1 MPCLCLLMS
10 NERKTYSPKLVRPV
24 GIYPP
29 VSRNGYHIEQD
40 DLGLTK
46 NGWPLTHKESKMKTE
61 EKLAEMLTTST
72 GRALCDSGDA
82 YGRNWSRNQ
91 KAVKLSGLTAVEHFM
106 AQKESIVEFSDR
118 RGELEIE
125 VTHNVF
131 HWLRNRLHYDEV
143 EDEKFREFGEQPEHE
158 DKSWLEIAH
167 EYVEKVAASH
177 GIYGDATEPASFNTY
192 NGECLLSQVL
202 QFYLYQSEDNVE
214 YVLLQ
219 IHQGCDVRGGYTRPV
234 IFEMTED
241 TAMFENAR
249 ATLWAENTLDPKQM
263 TMLGVVQDNSHDWS
277 TDDAY
282 HWYADGCSSGD
293 RLDECTPTDD
303 ESKRGDGEH
312 VYIDDEGN
320 GYSPR
325 NGAML
330 EVSS

>member
-1 MPCLCLLMS
+1 
-10 NERKTYSPKLVRPV
+10 
-24 GIYPP
+24 
-29 VSRNGYHIEQD
+29 
-40 DLGLTK
+40 
-46 NGWPLTHKESKMKTE
+46 MKTE

-72 GRALCDSGDA
+72 GVAMCDSGDA
-82 YGRNWSRNQ
+82 YSRHWSRNQ
-91 KAVKLSGLTAVEHFM
+91 DAVKLSGLTAVEHFM
-106 AQKESIVEFSDR
+106 AQKESIVEFNDC
-118 RGELEIE
+118 RGELEID

-131 HWLRNRLHYDEV
+131 HWLRNRLHYDV
-143 EDEKFREFGEQPEHE
+143 LEDEKFREFGEQPEHE

-192 NGECLLSQVL
+192 NGECLLSQTL

-234 IFEMTED
+234 VFEMTED
-241 TAMFENAR
+241 TALFENAQ
-249 ATLWAENTLDPKQM
+249 AYLSAENTLDTNQM
-263 TMLGVVQDNSHDWS
+263 TMLGVVQDNAHNWF

-312 VYIDDEGN
+312 VYIDEDGN

-325 NGAML
+325 NGAKL

>member
-1 MPCLCLLMS
+1 M
-10 NERKTYSPKLVRPV
+10 TT
-24 GIYPP
+24 
-29 VSRNGYHIEQD
+29 EQ
-40 DLGLTK
+40 
-46 NGWPLTHKESKMKTE
+46 
-61 EKLAEMLTTST
+61 KLAEMLTTST

-82 YGRNWSRNQ
+82 YGRHWSRNQ
-91 KAVKLSGLTAVEHFM
+91 DAVEQSGLTAVDHFM
-106 AQKESIVEFSDR
+106 AQKESIVEFSDC
-118 RGELEIE
+118 RGELEID

-131 HWLRNRLHYDEV
+131 HWLKDRLHYDV
-143 EDEKFREFGEQPEHE
+143 LEDERFCKFAEQPDQD
-158 DKSWLEIAH
+158 DKSWQETAH
-167 EYVEKVAASH
+167 EFVEKVAASH

-192 NGECLLSQVL
+192 NNECLLSQVL

-241 TAMFENAR
+241 PAMFENAR

-303 ESKRGDGEH
+303 VSKRGDGEH

-325 NGAML
+325 NGAKL